1 MKIVVGMSGGVDS
14 TVAAYLLKKE
24 GHEVI
29 GVNFNFVNNTDP
41 DEIVGAKSHAVGVNA
56 HTVGASTAPERLR
69 SELVE
74 RSATKCPWGASPK
87 AVETEVCESLKEV
100 ANRLSIK
107 IISRDYHEEF
117 YDKVIT
123 SFVRDYES
131 GITPNPCALC
141 NRAMKFEKLLEV
153 MREVGADM
161 VATGHYANI
170 CKCENTYCIQK
181 SNNSQKDQSYML
193 YRLSQDQLSHI
204 IFPLGNMDKSEVRKI
219 AESLG
224 LSVANK
230 KDSQD
235 VCFIQSKLV
244 NASQQTVG
252 ANQQNVGASTAP
264 ERLRSEL
271 VERSATKCPWGAS
284 PIDYKEFIKEFEL
297 GSDYKEKIAR
307 GELNDSEI
315 EKFPFFRPG
324 EFVDTKGN
332 VLGYHK
338 GIINYTIGQRR
349 GIDIAF
355 GERKF
360 VVKIDVEKNQVVLGD
375 NEELYS
381 SEFRIY
387 DIVLGGAGSHSS
399 PLQDS
404 GKQSSGLFAANQFEK
419 NHVLIAKLRYRHDG
433 TMCDIDFSSFDMKK
447 QMIEGASRDNFAM
460 CHLHEPVRAITR
472 GQAAVFYDENENIL
486 FGGRIDV

>member
-29 GVNFNFVNNTDP
+29 GVNFNFVNNTDH
-41 DEIVGAKSHAVGVNA
+41 DVSVG
-56 HTVGASTAPERLR
+56 T
-69 SELVE
+69 ELYE
-74 RSATKCPWGASPK
+74 P
-87 AVETEVCESLKEV
+87 LKEISV
-100 ANRLSIK
+100 KFNIK

-181 SNNSQKDQSYML
+181 SKNSQKDQSYML

-219 AESLG
+219 AEGLG

-235 VCFIQSKLV
+235 VCFI
-244 NASQQTVG
+244 ND
-252 ANQQNVGASTAP
+252 
-264 ERLRSEL
+264 
-271 VERSATKCPWGAS
+271 
-284 PIDYKEFIKEFEL
+284 DYKEFIKEFEL
-297 GSDYKEKIAR
+297 GQDYKEKIAR
-307 GELNDSEI
+307 GELKDSDI
-315 EKFPFFRPG
+315 ERFAFFRPG

-381 SEFRIY
+381 SDFRIY
-387 DIVLGGAGSHSS
+387 DIVFGGAGSHSS

-404 GKQSSGLFAANQFEK
+404 GKQSSGLFVANQFEK
-419 NHVLIAKLRYRHDG
+419 KHVLIAKLRYRHDG

>member
-41 DEIVGAKSHAVGVNA
+41 NEIVGARSHAVGVNA
-56 HTVGASTAPERLR
+56 HTVGASTAPERLQ

-100 ANRLSIK
+100 ANRLNIR

-181 SNNSQKDQSYML
+181 SKNSQKDQSYML

-219 AESLG
+219 AEGLG
-224 LSVANK
+224 LSVAKK

-252 ANQQNVGASTAP
+252 AST
-264 ERLRSEL
+264 
-271 VERSATKCPWGAS
+271 AS

-297 GSDYKEKIAR
+297 GQDYKEKIAR
-307 GELNDSEI
+307 GELKDSDI
-315 EKFPFFRPG
+315 ERFPFFRPG

-355 GERKF
+355 GEIKF

-381 SEFRIY
+381 SDFRIY